1 MEKEEPFTLS
11 AEDLDEDKL
20 MLIFEE
26 AKTRLQA
33 THDAYDSLF
42 KKATFILGIIGT
54 TSIGLIAYFF
64 KEKIEE
70 GQWMYLFPLLVYLV
84 IISISIWH
92 LYHIVTAVEL
102 DTVGYNPNKW
112 VVPLQMKKPK
122 VIFLQ
127 SLLKKYSEKIEG
139 NSNIMKEMGRHLRE
153 GIYFYLIS
161 LAALIPLLIIAAMIT
176 RSLSSSYH
184 PQHHHHHIEQRASRS
199 WSEDH
204 RSEHHRFR
212 QRKY

>member
-26 AKTRLQA
+26 AKTRLQG
-33 THDAYDSLF
+33 THDSYESLF
-42 KKATFILGIIGT
+42 KKGTFMLGIIGT
-54 TSIGLIAYFF
+54 TSVGLIAYFF
-64 KEKIEE
+64 KEKIEQGE
-70 GQWMYLFPLLVYLV
+70 WMYLIPLLTYCALTG
-84 IISISIWH
+84 IAIWH
-92 LYHIVTAVEL
+92 LHYIVRAVQFEA
-102 DTVGYNPNKW
+102 TGYSPGKW

-127 SLLKKYSEKIEG
+127 SLLKKYDEKIQS
-139 NSNIMKEMGRHLRE
+139 NSNVTKKMGDHLQKS
-153 GIYFYLIS
+153 IFFYCLS
-161 LAALIPLLIIAAMIT
+161 LGVLIPLFIMTALIT